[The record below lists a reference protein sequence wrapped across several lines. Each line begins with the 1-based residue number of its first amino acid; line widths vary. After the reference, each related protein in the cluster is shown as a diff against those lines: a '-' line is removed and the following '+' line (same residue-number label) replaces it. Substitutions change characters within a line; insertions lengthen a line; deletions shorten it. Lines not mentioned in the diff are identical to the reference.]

1 MTIAPKLGEER
12 HRQIDH
18 LLGFGNNDGLPFE
31 PAKPVALSAMIALNA
46 PRARFALHQLVLRQ
60 DGGIGAPLI
69 GVVDGH
75 IPLSK
80 AVDHRRQCGFV
91 TTATFPV
98 KQSTCNSIQRFPE
111 PEFVPFFLI

>member
-1 MTIAPKLGEER
+1 MTIDPELGKER

-31 PAKPVALSAMIALNA
+31 PATPVALSAMIPLNA
-46 PRARFALHQLVLRQ
+46 PRARFALHQLALRQ

-75 IPLSK
+75 VPLSK
-80 AVDHRRQCGFV
+80 TVNHRR
-91 TTATFPV
+91 
-98 KQSTCNSIQRFPE
+98 
-111 PEFVPFFLI
+111 